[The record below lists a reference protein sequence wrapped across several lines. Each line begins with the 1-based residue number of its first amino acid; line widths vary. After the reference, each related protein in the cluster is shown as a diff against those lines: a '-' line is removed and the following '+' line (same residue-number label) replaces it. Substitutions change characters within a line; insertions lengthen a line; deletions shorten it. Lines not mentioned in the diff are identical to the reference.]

1 MKIIIAGTGEVGFHL
16 SKLLTQESHDIVI
29 VDTSKRAL
37 EKATKNLDV
46 STIRGD
52 ATSIKILERAGIS
65 KADLLIAVTS
75 TQHINI
81 LSCIIGKNLGVK
93 RCIARIANSELLHRK
108 ETFDLKDIGINQVIY
123 PESLGASEIKKLLK
137 ESAVSDSFVFDKGKL
152 QLIGIK
158 IDEKSELK
166 DKTLAETTYL
176 NPKTSFTPV
185 AIVRDIEDIIEN
197 ETIIPRS
204 HNILK
209 KDDVAYFI
217 AQSESG
223 VDEVLSLSGRQHLE
237 INNIMIYGGSDLAFI
252 SAKHLSKKYNVKLI
266 CEDLIKCEKFADAL
280 PNVMVL
286 NGPAT
291 DIDFLRE
298 EDLDS
303 MDAFLALSNETEKNI
318 LASLAA
324 KESGVKKTISQVEN
338 IDFIPLAQNMGLNTT
353 INIKYLTANFI
364 VKYIR
369 EGELLNFTK
378 LQGVDA
384 EVIELEVKEGSPI
397 LENKLRDLNFPKQGI
412 VGGLI
417 RGDDSMIPRGDFQFK
432 VGDRVLIVTKKE
444 GMKEIEQMFK

>member
-298 EDLDS
+298 EDLDN

-397 LENKLRDLNFPKQGI
+397 LENKLRDLNFPKEGI

>member
-16 SKLLTQESHDIVI
+16 SKLLAQESHDIVI
-29 VDTSKRAL
+29 IDISKIAL

-52 ATSIKILERAGIS
+52 ATSIKTLEKAGVN

-81 LSCIIGKNLGVK
+81 LSCVIGKNLGVK
-93 RCIARIANSELLHRK
+93 RCIARISNTELLHRK

-217 AQSESG
+217 ADSESG
-223 VDEVLSLSGRQHLE
+223 VDEVLSLSGKQHLD

-266 CEDLIKCEKFADAL
+266 CEDLNKCEKFADAL

-298 EDLDS
+298 EDLDI

-369 EGELLNFTK
+369 EGEILNFTK

-384 EVIELEVKEGSPI
+384 EVIELEVKEGSSI
-397 LENKLRDLNFPKQGI
+397 LENKLKDLNFPKEGI

-417 RGDDSMIPRGDFQFK
+417 RGDDSMIPRGDFQFQ

-444 GMKEIEQMFK
+444 GMKAIEQMFK

>member
-1 MKIIIAGTGEVGFHL
+1 M
-16 SKLLTQESHDIVI
+16 
-29 VDTSKRAL
+29 
-37 EKATKNLDV
+37 
-46 STIRGD
+46 
-52 ATSIKILERAGIS
+52 
-65 KADLLIAVTS
+65 
-75 TQHINI
+75 
-81 LSCIIGKNLGVK
+81 
-93 RCIARIANSELLHRK
+93 
-108 ETFDLKDIGINQVIY
+108 
-123 PESLGASEIKKLLK
+123 LK

-217 AQSESG
+217 ADSESG
-223 VDEVLSLSGRQHLE
+223 VDEVLSLSGKQHLD

-252 SAKHLSKKYNVKLI
+252 SAKHLSKKYSVKLI
-266 CEDLIKCEKFADAL
+266 CEDLNKCEKFADAL

-298 EDLDS
+298 EDLDI

-369 EGELLNFTK
+369 EGEILNFTK

-384 EVIELEVKEGSPI
+384 EVIELEVKEGSLI
-397 LENKLRDLNFPKQGI
+397 LENKLKDLNFPKEGI

-417 RGDDSMIPRGDFQFK
+417 RGDDSMIPRGDFQFQ

-444 GMKEIEQMFK
+444 GMKAIEQMFK

>member
-16 SKLLTQESHDIVI
+16 SKLLAQESHDIVI
-29 VDTSKRAL
+29 IDTSKIAL
-37 EKATKNLDV
+37 ERATKNLDV

-52 ATSIKILERAGIS
+52 ATSIKTLESAGVN

-81 LSCIIGKNLGVK
+81 LSCVIGKNLGVK
-93 RCIARIANSELLHRK
+93 RCIARISNSELLHRK

-209 KDDVAYFI
+209 EDDVAYFI
-217 AQSESG
+217 ADSESG
-223 VDEVLSLSGRQHLE
+223 VDEVLSLSGRQHLD
-237 INNIMIYGGSDLAFI
+237 INDIMIYGGSDLAFI

-266 CEDLIKCEKFADAL
+266 CEDLNKCEKFADAL

-384 EVIELEVKEGSPI
+384 EVIELEVKEDSPI
-397 LENKLRDLNFPKQGI
+397 LENKLKDLNFPKEGI

-417 RGDDSMIPRGDFQFK
+417 RGEDSMIPRGDFEFK

-444 GMKEIEQMFK
+444 GMKAIEQMFK

>member
-16 SKLLTQESHDIVI
+16 SKLLAQESHDIVI

-444 GMKEIEQMFK
+444 GMKAIEQMFK

>member
-16 SKLLTQESHDIVI
+16 SKLLAQESYDIVI
-29 VDTSKRAL
+29 VDISKRAL

-298 EDLDS
+298 EDLDN

-397 LENKLRDLNFPKQGI
+397 LENKLRDLNFPKEGI

>member
-16 SKLLTQESHDIVI
+16 SKLLAQESHDIVI
-29 VDTSKRAL
+29 IDTSKIAL

-52 ATSIKILERAGIS
+52 ATSIKTLESAGVS

-81 LSCIIGKNLGVK
+81 LSCVIGKNLGVK
-93 RCIARIANSELLHRK
+93 RCIARISNSELLHRK

-209 KDDVAYFI
+209 EDDVAYFI
-217 AQSESG
+217 ADSESG
-223 VDEVLSLSGRQHLE
+223 VDEVLSLSGRQHLD
-237 INNIMIYGGSDLAFI
+237 INDIMIYGGSDLAFI

-266 CEDLIKCEKFADAL
+266 CEDLNKCEKFADAL

-384 EVIELEVKEGSPI
+384 EVIELEVKEDSPI
-397 LENKLRDLNFPKQGI
+397 LENKLKDLNFPKEGI

-417 RGDDSMIPRGDFQFK
+417 RGEDSMIPRGDFEFK

-444 GMKEIEQMFK
+444 GMKAIEQMFR

>member
-16 SKLLTQESHDIVI
+16 SKLLAQESHDIVI
-29 VDTSKRAL
+29 IDTSKIAL
-37 EKATKNLDV
+37 ERATKNLDV

-52 ATSIKILERAGIS
+52 ATSIKTLESAGVS

-93 RCIARIANSELLHRK
+93 RCIARISNSELLHRK

-209 KDDVAYFI
+209 EDDVAYFI
-217 AQSESG
+217 ADSESG
-223 VDEVLSLSGRQHLE
+223 VDEVLSLSGKQHLD
-237 INNIMIYGGSDLAFI
+237 INDIMIYGGSDLAFI

-266 CEDLIKCEKFADAL
+266 CEDLNKCEKFADAL

-384 EVIELEVKEGSPI
+384 EVIELEVKEDSPI
-397 LENKLRDLNFPKQGI
+397 LENKLKDLNFPKEGI

-417 RGDDSMIPRGDFQFK
+417 RGDDSMIPRGDFEFK

-444 GMKEIEQMFK
+444 GMKAIEQMFK

>member
-16 SKLLTQESHDIVI
+16 SKLLAQESHDIVI
-29 VDTSKRAL
+29 IDISKIAL

-52 ATSIKILERAGIS
+52 ATSIKTLEKAGVN

-81 LSCIIGKNLGVK
+81 LSCVIGKNLGVK
-93 RCIARIANSELLHRK
+93 RCIARISNTELLHRK

-217 AQSESG
+217 ADSESG
-223 VDEVLSLSGRQHLE
+223 VDEVLSLSGKQHLD

-252 SAKHLSKKYNVKLI
+252 SAKHLSKKYSVKLI
-266 CEDLIKCEKFADAL
+266 CEDLNKCEKFADAL

-298 EDLDS
+298 EDLDI

-369 EGELLNFTK
+369 EGEILNFTK

-384 EVIELEVKEGSPI
+384 EVIELEVKEGSSI
-397 LENKLRDLNFPKQGI
+397 LENKLKDLNFPKEGI

-417 RGDDSMIPRGDFQFK
+417 RGDDSMIPRGDFQFQ

-444 GMKEIEQMFK
+444 GMKAIEQMFK

>member
-16 SKLLTQESHDIVI
+16 SKLLAQESHDIVI
-29 VDTSKRAL
+29 IDTSKIAL
-37 EKATKNLDV
+37 ERATKNLDV

-52 ATSIKILERAGIS
+52 ATSIKTLESAGVS

-81 LSCIIGKNLGVK
+81 LSCVIGKNLGVK
-93 RCIARIANSELLHRK
+93 RCIARISNSELLHRK

-217 AQSESG
+217 ADSESG
-223 VDEVLSLSGRQHLE
+223 VDEVLSLSGRQHLD
-237 INNIMIYGGSDLAFI
+237 INDIMIYGGSDLAFI

-266 CEDLIKCEKFADAL
+266 CEDLNKCEKFADAL

-384 EVIELEVKEGSPI
+384 EVIELEVKEDSPI
-397 LENKLRDLNFPKQGI
+397 LENKLKDLNFPKEGI

-417 RGDDSMIPRGDFQFK
+417 RGEDSMIPRGDFEFK

-444 GMKEIEQMFK
+444 GMKAIEQMFR

>member
-16 SKLLTQESHDIVI
+16 SKLLAQESHDIVI
-29 VDTSKRAL
+29 IDTSKIAL

-52 ATSIKILERAGIS
+52 ATSIKTLEKAGIN

-81 LSCIIGKNLGVK
+81 LSCVIGKNLGVK
-93 RCIARIANSELLHRK
+93 RCIARISNTELLHRK

-217 AQSESG
+217 ADSESG
-223 VDEVLSLSGRQHLE
+223 VDEVLSLSGKQHLD

-266 CEDLIKCEKFADAL
+266 CEDLNKCEKFADAL

-298 EDLDS
+298 EDLDI

-369 EGELLNFTK
+369 EGEILNFTK

-384 EVIELEVKEGSPI
+384 EVIELEVKEGSSI
-397 LENKLRDLNFPKQGI
+397 LENKLKDLNFPKEGI

-417 RGDDSMIPRGDFQFK
+417 RGDDSMIPRGDFQFQ

-444 GMKEIEQMFK
+444 GMKAIEQMFK

>member
-16 SKLLTQESHDIVI
+16 SKLLAQESHDII
-29 VDTSKRAL
+29 IIDTSKSAL

-52 ATSIKILERAGIS
+52 ATSIKTLESAGVS

-81 LSCIIGKNLGVK
+81 LSCVIGKNLGVK
-93 RCIARIANSELLHRK
+93 RCIARISNSELLHRK

-209 KDDVAYFI
+209 EDDVAYFI
-217 AQSESG
+217 ADSESG
-223 VDEVLSLSGRQHLE
+223 VDEVLSLSGRQHLD
-237 INNIMIYGGSDLAFI
+237 INDVMIYGGSDLAFI

-266 CEDLIKCEKFADAL
+266 CEDLNKCEKFADAL

-286 NGPAT
+286 NGNAT

-384 EVIELEVKEGSPI
+384 EVIELEVKEDSPI
-397 LENKLRDLNFPKQGI
+397 LENKLKDLNFPKEGI

-417 RGDDSMIPRGDFQFK
+417 RGDDAMIPRGDFKFK

-444 GMKEIEQMFK
+444 GMKAIEQMFR

>member
-16 SKLLTQESHDIVI
+16 SKLLAQESHDIVI
-29 VDTSKRAL
+29 IDTSKIAL
-37 EKATKNLDV
+37 ERATKNLDV

-52 ATSIKILERAGIS
+52 ATSIKTLESAGVS

-93 RCIARIANSELLHRK
+93 RCIARISNSELLHRK

-209 KDDVAYFI
+209 EDDVAYFI
-217 AQSESG
+217 ADSESG
-223 VDEVLSLSGRQHLE
+223 VDEVLSLSGRQHLD
-237 INNIMIYGGSDLAFI
+237 INDIMIYGGSDLAFI

-266 CEDLIKCEKFADAL
+266 CEDLNKCEKFADAL

-286 NGPAT
+286 NGNAT

-384 EVIELEVKEGSPI
+384 EVIELEVKEDSPI
-397 LENKLRDLNFPKQGI
+397 LENKLKDLNFPKEGI

-417 RGDDSMIPRGDFQFK
+417 RGDDSMIPRGDFEFK

-444 GMKEIEQMFK
+444 GMKAIEQMFK

>member
-16 SKLLTQESHDIVI
+16 SKLLAQESHDIVI
-29 VDTSKRAL
+29 IDTSKIAL
-37 EKATKNLDV
+37 ERATKNLDV

-52 ATSIKILERAGIS
+52 ATSIKTLESAGIS

-81 LSCIIGKNLGVK
+81 LSCVIGKNLGVK
-93 RCIARIANSELLHRK
+93 RCIARISNSELLHRK

-209 KDDVAYFI
+209 EDDVAYFI
-217 AQSESG
+217 ADSESG
-223 VDEVLSLSGRQHLE
+223 VDEVLSLSGRQHLD
-237 INNIMIYGGSDLAFI
+237 INDIMIYGGSDLAFI

-266 CEDLIKCEKFADAL
+266 CEDLNKCEKFADAL

-286 NGPAT
+286 NGNAT

-384 EVIELEVKEGSPI
+384 EVIELEVKEDSPI
-397 LENKLRDLNFPKQGI
+397 LENKLKDLNFPKDGI

-417 RGDDSMIPRGDFQFK
+417 RGEDSMIPRGDFEFK

-444 GMKEIEQMFK
+444 GMKAIEQMFK

>member
-16 SKLLTQESHDIVI
+16 SKLLAQESHDIVI
-29 VDTSKRAL
+29 IDTSKIAL

-52 ATSIKILERAGIS
+52 ATSIKTLEKAGVN

-81 LSCIIGKNLGVK
+81 LSCVIGKNLGVK
-93 RCIARIANSELLHRK
+93 RCIARISNTELLHRK

-217 AQSESG
+217 ADSESG
-223 VDEVLSLSGRQHLE
+223 VDEVLSLSGKQHLD

-266 CEDLIKCEKFADAL
+266 CEDLNKCEKFADAL

-298 EDLDS
+298 EDLDI

-369 EGELLNFTK
+369 EGEILNFTK

-384 EVIELEVKEGSPI
+384 EVIELEVKEGSSI
-397 LENKLRDLNFPKQGI
+397 LENKLKDLNFPKEGI

-417 RGDDSMIPRGDFQFK
+417 RGDDSMIPRGDFQFQ

-444 GMKEIEQMFK
+444 GMKAIEQMFK

>member
-16 SKLLTQESHDIVI
+16 SKLLAQESHDIVI
-29 VDTSKRAL
+29 IDTSKIAL

-52 ATSIKILERAGIS
+52 ATSIKTLEKAGVN

-81 LSCIIGKNLGVK
+81 LSCVIGKNLGVK
-93 RCIARIANSELLHRK
+93 RCIARISNTELLHRK

-217 AQSESG
+217 ADSESG
-223 VDEVLSLSGRQHLE
+223 VDEVLSLSGKQHLD

-266 CEDLIKCEKFADAL
+266 CEDLNKCEKFADAL

-298 EDLDS
+298 EDLDI

-369 EGELLNFTK
+369 EGEILNFTK

-384 EVIELEVKEGSPI
+384 EVIELEVKEGSSI
-397 LENKLRDLNFPKQGI
+397 LENKLKDLNFPKEGI

-417 RGDDSMIPRGDFQFK
+417 RGDDSMIPRGDFQFQ

-444 GMKEIEQMFK
+444 GMKAIEQMLK

>member
-16 SKLLTQESHDIVI
+16 SKLLAQESHDIVI
-29 VDTSKRAL
+29 IDTSKIAL

-52 ATSIKILERAGIS
+52 ATSIKTLESAGVS

-81 LSCIIGKNLGVK
+81 LSCVIGKNLGVK
-93 RCIARIANSELLHRK
+93 RCIARISNSELLHRK

-209 KDDVAYFI
+209 EDDVAYFI
-217 AQSESG
+217 ADSESG
-223 VDEVLSLSGRQHLE
+223 VDEVLSLSGRQHLD
-237 INNIMIYGGSDLAFI
+237 INDIMIYGGSDLAFI

-266 CEDLIKCEKFADAL
+266 CEDLNKCEKFADAL

-286 NGPAT
+286 NGNAT

-384 EVIELEVKEGSPI
+384 EVIELEVKEDSPI
-397 LENKLRDLNFPKQGI
+397 LENKLKDLNFPKEGI

-417 RGDDSMIPRGDFQFK
+417 RGDDAMIPRGDFKFK

-444 GMKEIEQMFK
+444 GMKAIEQMFR

>member
-16 SKLLTQESHDIVI
+16 SKLLAQESHDIVI
-29 VDTSKRAL
+29 IDTSKIAL

-52 ATSIKILERAGIS
+52 ATSIKTLESAGIS

-81 LSCIIGKNLGVK
+81 LSCVIGKNLGVK
-93 RCIARIANSELLHRK
+93 RCIARISNSELLHRK

-209 KDDVAYFI
+209 EDDVAYFI
-217 AQSESG
+217 ADSESG
-223 VDEVLSLSGRQHLE
+223 VDEVLSLSGRQHLD
-237 INNIMIYGGSDLAFI
+237 INDVMIYGGSDLAFI

-266 CEDLIKCEKFADAL
+266 CEDLNKCEKFADAL

-286 NGPAT
+286 NGNAT

-384 EVIELEVKEGSPI
+384 EVIELEVKEDSPI
-397 LENKLRDLNFPKQGI
+397 LENKLKDLNFPKEGI

-417 RGDDSMIPRGDFQFK
+417 RGDDAMIPRGDFKFK

-444 GMKEIEQMFK
+444 GMKAIEQMFR

>member
-16 SKLLTQESHDIVI
+16 SKLLAQESHDIVI
-29 VDTSKRAL
+29 IDTSKIAL
-37 EKATKNLDV
+37 ERATKNLDV

-52 ATSIKILERAGIS
+52 ATSIKTLESAGVS

-81 LSCIIGKNLGVK
+81 LSCVIGKNLGVK
-93 RCIARIANSELLHRK
+93 RCIARISNSELLHRK

-209 KDDVAYFI
+209 EDDVAYFI
-217 AQSESG
+217 ADSESG
-223 VDEVLSLSGRQHLE
+223 VDEVLSLSGRQHLD
-237 INNIMIYGGSDLAFI
+237 INDIMIYGGSDLAFI

-266 CEDLIKCEKFADAL
+266 CEDLNKCEKFADAL

-286 NGPAT
+286 NGNAT

-384 EVIELEVKEGSPI
+384 EVIELEVKEDSPI
-397 LENKLRDLNFPKQGI
+397 LENKLKDLNFPKEGI

-417 RGDDSMIPRGDFQFK
+417 RGDDAMIPRGDFKFK

-444 GMKEIEQMFK
+444 GMKAIEQMFR

>member
-16 SKLLTQESHDIVI
+16 SKLLAQESYDIVI
-29 VDTSKRAL
+29 VDISKRAL

-81 LSCIIGKNLGVK
+81 LSCIIGKNLGVQ

-444 GMKEIEQMFK
+444 GMKAIEQMFK

>member
-16 SKLLTQESHDIVI
+16 SKLLAQESHDII
-29 VDTSKRAL
+29 IIDTSKSAL

-52 ATSIKILERAGIS
+52 ATSIKTLESAGVS

-81 LSCIIGKNLGVK
+81 LTCIIGKNLGVK
-93 RCIARIANSELLHRK
+93 RCIARISNSELLHRK

-123 PESLGASEIKKLLK
+123 PESLGATEIKKLLK

-152 QLIGIK
+152 QLIAIK
-158 IDEKSELK
+158 IEEDSELK
-166 DKTLAETTYL
+166 DKSLAETSYL
-176 NPKTSFTPV
+176 NPNTSFTPV

-209 KDDVAYFI
+209 EDDVAYFI
-217 AQSESG
+217 ADSENG
-223 VDEVLSLSGRQHLE
+223 VDEVLSLSGKKHLD
-237 INNIMIYGGSDLAFI
+237 ISNIMIYGGSDLAFI

-266 CEDLIKCEKFADAL
+266 CEDLKKCEKFADSL

-291 DIDFLRE
+291 DVDFLRE
-298 EDLDS
+298 EDLEI

-384 EVIELEVKEGSPI
+384 EVIELEVKEGSLI
-397 LENKLRDLNFPKQGI
+397 SNKKLKNLNFPKEGI
-412 VGGLI
+412 IGGLM
-417 RGDDSMIPRGDFQFK
+417 RGDDSMIPRGNFKFK
-432 VGDRVLIVTKKE
+432 VGDRVLIVTKKL
-444 GMKEIEQMFK
+444 GRKSIEQMFK

>member
-16 SKLLTQESHDIVI
+16 SKLLAQESHDIVI
-29 VDTSKRAL
+29 IDISKIAL

-52 ATSIKILERAGIS
+52 ATSIKTLEKAGVN

-81 LSCIIGKNLGVK
+81 LSCVIGKNLGVK
-93 RCIARIANSELLHRK
+93 RCIARISNTELLHRK

-217 AQSESG
+217 ADSESG
-223 VDEVLSLSGRQHLE
+223 VDEVLSLSGKQHLD

-252 SAKHLSKKYNVKLI
+252 SAKHLSKKYSVKLI
-266 CEDLIKCEKFADAL
+266 CEDLNKCEKFADAL

-298 EDLDS
+298 EDLDI

-369 EGELLNFTK
+369 EGEILNFTK

-384 EVIELEVKEGSPI
+384 EVIELEVKEGSLI
-397 LENKLRDLNFPKQGI
+397 LENKLKHLNFPKEGI

-417 RGDDSMIPRGDFQFK
+417 RGDDSMIPRGDFQFQ

-444 GMKEIEQMFK
+444 GMKAIEQMFK

>member
-16 SKLLTQESHDIVI
+16 SKLLAQESHDIVI
-29 VDTSKRAL
+29 IDTSKIAL

-52 ATSIKILERAGIS
+52 ATSIKTLEKAGVN

-81 LSCIIGKNLGVK
+81 VSCVIGKNLGVK
-93 RCIARIANSELLHRK
+93 RCIARISNTELLHRK

-217 AQSESG
+217 ADSESG
-223 VDEVLSLSGRQHLE
+223 VDEVLSLSGKQHLD

-252 SAKHLSKKYNVKLI
+252 SAKHLSKKYSVKLI
-266 CEDLIKCEKFADAL
+266 CEDLNKCEKFADAL

-298 EDLDS
+298 EDLDI

-369 EGELLNFTK
+369 EGEILNFTK

-384 EVIELEVKEGSPI
+384 EVIELEVKEGSSI
-397 LENKLRDLNFPKQGI
+397 LENKLKDLNFPKEGI

-417 RGDDSMIPRGDFQFK
+417 RGDDSMIPRGDFQFQ

-444 GMKEIEQMFK
+444 GMKAIEQMFK